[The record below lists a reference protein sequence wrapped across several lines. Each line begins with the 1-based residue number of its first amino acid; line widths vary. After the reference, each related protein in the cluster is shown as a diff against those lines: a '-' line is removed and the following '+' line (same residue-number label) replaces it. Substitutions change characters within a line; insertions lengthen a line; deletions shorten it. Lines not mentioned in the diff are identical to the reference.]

1 MSVIVSWC
9 SCIVLTT
16 VSTVA
21 LPLEVCATNL
31 PHASPSL
38 KGGPAGRYGVGVSSW
53 RRCEK
58 CRKVKAVD
66 EYDDASPIC
75 RACLTA
81 PPPRKKAAAVKTT
94 RTVPTAEPVTPRRN
108 LTGAVGS
115 GDLEARERR
124 AKRTAWEQ
132 LAELHPEEFEQL
144 LQIARKAEGL
154 RT

>member
-1 MSVIVSWC
+1 M
-9 SCIVLTT
+9 
-16 VSTVA
+16 
-21 LPLEVCATNL
+21 
-31 PHASPSL
+31 
-38 KGGPAGRYGVGVSSW
+38 SSW

-66 EYDDASPIC
+66 EYDDASAVC

-81 PPPRKKAAAVKTT
+81 PPPRKKAAVTVT
-94 RTVPTAEPVTPRRN
+94 RTRTAPTPSPVVPRRN

>member
-1 MSVIVSWC
+1 
-9 SCIVLTT
+9 VLTT
-16 VSTVA
+16 VATAA
-21 LPLEVCATNL
+21 LPLDGCATNL
-31 PHASPSL
+31 PHRSPWL
-38 KGGPAGRYGVGVSSW
+38 KGGGDGRYGVGVSSW

-66 EYDDASPIC
+66 EYDDDSPIC

-81 PPPRKKAAAVKTT
+81 PPPRKKAVTVTRT
-94 RTVPTAEPVTPRRN
+94 RTVPTAAPDAPRRN

-132 LAELHPEEFEQL
+132 LAELHAEEYEQL
-144 LQIARKAEGL
+144 LQVARRAEGL

>member
-1 MSVIVSWC
+1 V
-9 SCIVLTT
+9 
-16 VSTVA
+16 
-21 LPLEVCATNL
+21 PTNL
-31 PHASPSL
+31 PQSGPSL
-38 KGGPAGRYGVGVSSW
+38 KWGTGGRYRVRVSSW

-66 EYDDASPIC
+66 EYDGESAVC

-81 PPPRKKAAAVKTT
+81 PPPRVKAATVT
-94 RTVPTAEPVTPRRN
+94 RTRVAPTAPPVTPRRN

>member
-1 MSVIVSWC
+1 VSQ
-9 SCIVLTT
+9 
-16 VSTVA
+16 
-21 LPLEVCATNL
+21 
-31 PHASPSL
+31 
-38 KGGPAGRYGVGVSSW
+38 VSSW
-53 RRCEK
+53 RRCES

-66 EYDDASPIC
+66 EFDAESATC

-81 PPPRKKAAAVKTT
+81 PAPKQKQKAAPVRTT
-94 RTVPTAEPVTPRRN
+94 RAAVSPVPDAPRRQ

-132 LAELHPEEFEQL
+132 LAELHAEEYDQL
-144 LQIARKAEGL
+144 LQVARRAEGL